1 MFEEE
6 EVVIYEP
13 VRPEAEKTKCLE
25 LAVSRKE
32 RVILKNSMDREL
44 KLVAESLDSDGSLRT
59 RFESPTPI
67 PFKPGD
73 PLRARFSLGS
83 AEFFFECRTR
93 FAGST
98 ATLMMDGELLQLQK
112 RKTFRL
118 VLPDAY
124 PAFYEVQNRFSGPVP
139 IEGQVIDISDVGVG
153 FRTAISESF
162 GIGEKIEGALNLGSH
177 APVKIAGW
185 VRFLTKSN
193 GALQVGLEIDHSL
206 AKTAD
211 ELQAAILHF
220 RRDVFN
226 QKNQK

>member
-13 VRPEAEKTKCLE
+13 VRPASEKDKCLA

-32 RVILKNSMDREL
+32 VVVLRNSMDREL
-44 KLVAESLDSDGSLRT
+44 RLIAESVDPDGGLRT
-59 RFESPTPI
+59 RFESPAPI

-73 PLRARFSLGS
+73 ALRAKFSIGS
-83 AEFFFECRTR
+83 ADFFFECRTR
-93 FAGST
+93 FAGTT

-118 VLPDAY
+118 VLPDEY

-139 IEGQVIDISDVGVG
+139 IEGQVIDISDVGLG
-153 FRTAISESF
+153 FRMPVSEPF
-162 GIGEKIEGALNLGSH
+162 GIGEKIEGLLHLGSH
-177 APVKIAGW
+177 APVKLGGW

-193 GALQVGLEIDHSL
+193 GALQVGLEIDHAL

-211 ELQAAILHF
+211 ELQGAILHF

-226 QKNQK
+226 HKNQK